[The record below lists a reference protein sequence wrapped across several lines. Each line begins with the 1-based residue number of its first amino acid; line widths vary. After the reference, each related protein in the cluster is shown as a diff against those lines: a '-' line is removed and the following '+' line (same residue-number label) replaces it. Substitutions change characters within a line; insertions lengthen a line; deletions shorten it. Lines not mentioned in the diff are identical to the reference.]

1 MIHTFAGPS
10 RRSSIGR
17 LAAVALAASLVV
29 LPAGANLAAAQAP
42 TNPQPPPVP
51 SSDARA
57 GAPDPLSFGPAAAPL
72 AEAVPVHGLHGM
84 VVTAQSI
91 ASEIGARILAQG
103 GNAVDATVAVAYALA
118 VVYPAAGN
126 IGGGG
131 FLVLHQPDGSSLFLD
146 FREKAPLA
154 ATETMYQDA
163 QGKVVPGLSRFG
175 WKAVAVPGTVA
186 GMDEALRRWGRLGRR
201 TVMAPAIALARDGFV
216 LAPNDVMLLH
226 TATAGFAKD
235 PASAKIFLHPD
246 GTPYAV
252 GDRLVQ
258 RDLANTLQQIAD
270 HGPDAFYRGP
280 IAAAIVSASQKGG
293 GILSLADF
301 SGYRTR
307 TLAPLTCHY
316 HGFTIETAP
325 PPSGGGVAI
334 CEILDILDGDH
345 LQSLGLRS
353 PAGLQRQIE
362 AMRHTYA
369 DRQDLGDPAFV
380 NDPVAKLISPAY
392 AAQIRA
398 DTPTDRAVPSADLT
412 PLDPMPHP
420 QDAAAPV
427 PASRERPETTHFSII
442 DKDGRAVS
450 MTYTLNGYFGAEVT
464 APGTGIVLNDE
475 MDDFSAKLGSSN
487 MFGLVGAKANAI
499 APGKT
504 PLSSMSPTILS
515 RGGKVV
521 MVIGSPGGS
530 RIPTITLEAI
540 LDVLDGGQTIAQ
552 AVNMR
557 RFHEQWMPAPV
568 QVEAGALS
576 PDVAATLTRMGY
588 VIKTYPNWGSA
599 EGILVGGPSLSVR
612 QPGYFGGLDM
622 RHPGGAA
629 VGE

>member
-1 MIHTFAGPS
+1 MIGMPPVRH
-10 RRSSIGR
+10 R
-17 LAAVALAASLVV
+17 LAAVALSAALAVV
-29 LPAGANLAAAQAP
+29 PVGGAAVAQAP
-42 TNPQPPPVP
+42 AGHA
-51 SSDARA
+51 DAT
-57 GAPDPLSFGPAAAPL
+57 DPLSFGTGVGPGPAP
-72 AEAVPVHGLHGM
+72 VPVRGLHGM
-84 VVTAQSI
+84 VVTAQSL
-91 ASEIGARILAQG
+91 ASEVGARILARG

-131 FLVLHQPDGSSLFLD
+131 FLVLHQPDGHSLFLD

-154 ATETMYQDA
+154 ATATMYQDA
-163 QGKVVPGLSRFG
+163 QGRVVPGLSRHG

-186 GMDEALRRWGRLGRR
+186 GMDEALRRWGRLDRR

-216 LAPNDVMLLH
+216 LAPNDVMLLR
-226 TATAGFAKD
+226 TATTGFAAD
-235 PASAKIFLHPD
+235 PASAKVFLRPD
-246 GTPYAV
+246 GTPHQV

-258 RDLANTLQQIAD
+258 PDLAETLRQIAD
-270 HGPDAFYRGP
+270 RGADAFYRGP
-280 IAAAIVSASQKGG
+280 IAASIVAASQKGG

-301 SGYRTR
+301 DAYRTR
-307 TLAPLTCHY
+307 TLPPVTCRY
-316 HGFTIETAP
+316 HGFTIDTAP

-334 CEILDILDGDH
+334 CEILNILDGDH
-345 LQSLGLRS
+345 LQALGLRS
-353 PAGLQRQIE
+353 ADGLQRQIE
-362 AMRHTYA
+362 AMRHTYS

-380 NDPVAKLISPAY
+380 KNPVARLLSLPY
-392 AAQIRA
+392 AAAVRA
-398 DTPTDRAVPSADLT
+398 DTPTDRAVPSDELT
-412 PLDPMPHP
+412 PLDPMPHTAT
-420 QDAAAPV
+420 AAAP
-427 PASRERPETTHFSII
+427 SGQERTETTHFSIV

-450 MTYTLNGYFGAEVT
+450 MTYTLNGYFGASVT

-475 MDDFSAKLGSSN
+475 MDDFSSKVGASN
-487 MFGLVGAKANAI
+487 MFGLLGAEANAI

-515 RGGKVV
+515 RDGHVV

-540 LDVLDGGQTIAQ
+540 LAVLDGGQDIAQ

-557 RFHEQWMPAPV
+557 RVHEQWMPSPV

-576 PDVAATLTRMGY
+576 PDVAAKLAAMGY
-588 VIKTYPNWGSA
+588 VLKTYPDWGSA
-599 EGILVGGPSLSVR
+599 EGIVVGGPSLAVR
-612 QPGYFGGLDM
+612 EPGYFGGLDL